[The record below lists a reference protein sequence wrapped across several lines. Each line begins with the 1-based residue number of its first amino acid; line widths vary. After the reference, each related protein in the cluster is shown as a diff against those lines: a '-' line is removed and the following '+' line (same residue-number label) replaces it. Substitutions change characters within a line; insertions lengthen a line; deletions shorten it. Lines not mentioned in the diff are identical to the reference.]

1 MKFLLTIWA
10 DESTW
15 ADRSP
20 EEARASLDRW
30 FAYTRELEAA
40 GVLLGG
46 EALQPTSTARVVR
59 PTGGVVTDGPFVE
72 TTEQLG
78 GFYLLDC
85 ADVDQ
90 ALAWARKMP
99 LDPGGVEVR
108 AVMDFGT
115 GEEASGAER
124 AAQA

>member
-15 ADRSP
+15 ATLSP
-20 EEARASLDRW
+20 EESKAGLERW
-30 FAYTRELEAA
+30 FAYTREAEGA

-46 EALQPTSTARVVR
+46 EALQPTSAARTVR
-59 PTGGVVTDGPFVE
+59 PAEGVVTNGPFAE

-85 ADVDQ
+85 ADLDE
-90 ALAWARKMP
+90 ALSWARKIPMRE
-99 LDPGGVEVR
+99 GSVEVR
-108 AVMDFGT
+108 QVVDFGAA
-115 GEEASGAER
+115 EEASGAER
-124 AAQA
+124 AA